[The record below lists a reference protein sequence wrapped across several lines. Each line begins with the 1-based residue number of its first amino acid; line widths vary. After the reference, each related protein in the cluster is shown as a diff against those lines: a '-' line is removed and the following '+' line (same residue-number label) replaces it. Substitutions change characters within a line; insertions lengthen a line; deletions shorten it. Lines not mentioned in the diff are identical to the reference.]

1 MALELDG
8 KMYMVQ
14 SEQSGAGQNG
24 KTWRKQAFLIETEE
38 QYPKKVLFNVWGEM
52 VDTLKTLK
60 VGDKLRVSFRAES
73 RSFNEKWYTDLTAW
87 KIVKVVEQTLG
98 GVGYNNNQTQ
108 NSTVTP
114 ENIIYDNT
122 ENYESNTA
130 LLTDEKEDD
139 LPF

>member
-98 GVGYNNNQTQ
+98 GGGYNNNQTQ
-108 NSTVTP
+108 STVTP

>member
-1 MALELDG
+1 
-8 KMYMVQ
+8 
-14 SEQSGAGQNG
+14 
-24 KTWRKQAFLIETEE
+24 LIETEE

-98 GVGYNNNQTQ
+98 GGGYNNNQTQ
-108 NSTVTP
+108 STVTP